1 MKKFF
6 KQILTRVL
14 FVVNKG
20 HERSV
25 KAKKNIIASFGIKT
39 IGLIISF
46 VKVPI
51 ILSYLDVDKYGVW
64 LTIASIVDWVHY
76 FDLGIG
82 HGLRNKFAIA
92 LANNDEEKAKKL
104 VSTAYYYVSIIFG
117 GISVIIIPIIF
128 YIDWQ
133 KILNVTTIENK
144 ELLYSVLIVFV
155 MFVLRFVFNLITMIL
170 KADQKPAL
178 ADMFLPIGSIIT
190 LGVILILGT
199 ISNDSLFLACLAIAL
214 PPVLTV
220 FVANIIYFNKRY
232 KPFKPKLNWVD
243 KSLFREIF
251 SLGIKFFFIQMA
263 GLIMFSSSNIIL
275 TQVVNPAEVSL
286 FNIAR
291 QYYGMPFMFFGIILT
306 PFWSAITDAYT
317 RGEYDW
323 IKRAMRKLLIFSFL
337 FSLGIII
344 MFVFSDIAF
353 KFWLKGK
360 VVIPLSISVFL
371 AILNIFY
378 VFFAPYSHFING
390 VGKLNL
396 SLRVGVIKT
405 ILFLPIAIFFTQQFN
420 AAGLI
425 MALLF
430 INSLPS
436 SILEFTQYKKIVNRN
451 AYGIWNS

>member
-1 MKKFF
+1 MRNIFN
-6 KQILTRVL
+6 QILSRVL
-14 FVVNKG
+14 SLINKG

-25 KAKKNIIASFGIKT
+25 KAKKNIIASFGIKA

-51 ILSYLDVDKYGVW
+51 ILFYLDVDKYGVW

-92 LANNDEEKAKKL
+92 LANNDKEKARKL

-117 GISVIIIPIIF
+117 GLSAILIPVIFIL
-128 YIDWQ
+128 DWQ
-133 KILNVTTIENK
+133 KILNVNSIENN

-155 MFVLRFVFNLITMIL
+155 MFVLRFVLNLITMIL
-170 KADQKPAL
+170 KADQRPAL

-190 LGVILILGT
+190 LAVISILGT
-199 ISNDSLFLACLAIAL
+199 FSKDSLFLACLAIAL

-220 FVANIIYFNKRY
+220 FIANIIFFNKRY
-232 KPFKPKLNWVD
+232 KLYKPKLRWVD

-251 SLGIKFFFIQMA
+251 SLGLKFFFIQIA

-323 IKRAMRKLLIFSFL
+323 IKRAMRKLLMFSIL
-337 FSLGIII
+337 FSLGIIV
-344 MFVFSDIAF
+344 MLVFSDMAF

-360 VVIPLSISVFL
+360 VVIPLSISVSM

-378 VFFAPYSHFING
+378 VFFAPYTHFING

-405 ILFLPIAIFFTQQFN
+405 ILFLPIAILLTQHFN

-425 MALLF
+425 LALLLV
-430 INSLPS
+430 NSLPS
-436 SILEFTQYKKIVNRN
+436 SILEFTQYKRIINGK
-451 AYGIWNS
+451 AYGIWNR